1 MATGLLLIALAAV
14 AWSTTGAALKFIG
27 PASVAAPFIA
37 GAAKLAVGAPLLAG
51 AARVFEG
58 PIRSRGGRGFFV
70 AGLFM
75 AAYQVC
81 YFFAVPLAGVAAT
94 ALLAICSAPILVAV
108 LARILL
114 GERFTPGRVLALA
127 LGVSGAVLLVAGGD
141 TRLGPD
147 FTAGALLALSAGL
160 SYSLYAVVTKGTLA
174 GTPPLTLSAL
184 TCAVGAL
191 VLAPIF
197 AVRPADTTATLA
209 RSWPLL
215 LYLGAVTAALP
226 YSLYTSG
233 LRRVPASTAT
243 VAGLLEP
250 LIATVLGVVLF
261 GERLGAAGAVGG
273 SLLLLAVALLAFL
286 PNERTAGTLVPSG
299 NVNTR

>member
-1 MATGLLLIALAAV
+1 MAIGLLLIALAAV
-14 AWSTTGAALKFIG
+14 AWSTTGVALKLMA
-27 PASVAAPFIA
+27 PASAVAPFIA

-58 PIRSRGGRGFFV
+58 PIRSRGGRGFLA
-70 AGLFM
+70 AGVFM

-94 ALLAICSAPILVAV
+94 ALLAICSAPIVVAV

-114 GERFTPGRVLALA
+114 GERFTPVRMLALA
-127 LGVSGAVLLVAGGD
+127 LGVCGAVLLVTGGD
-141 TRLGPD
+141 TRLGPHL
-147 FTAGALLALSAGL
+147 TAGALLALGAGL

-174 GTPPLTLSAL
+174 GTPPLALSAL

-191 VLAPIF
+191 ALAPF
-197 AVRPADTTATLA
+197 LAVRPADTTAMLA
-209 RSWPLL
+209 RNWPLL

-243 VAGLLEP
+243 VVGLLEP
-250 LIATVLGVVLF
+250 LIATVLGTVLF
-261 GERLGAAGAVGG
+261 GERLGAVGAAGG
-273 SLLLLAVALLAFL
+273 SLLLMAVAMLALLPSA
-286 PNERTAGTLVPSG
+286 RTAGPLVPSG
-299 NVNTR
+299 NVN